1 LVVGYYLELGIWLLE
16 FDLLHEGSTM
26 KSQLAVLAI
35 GGNSLIKDKNHIA
48 LSSQYEAVQETSKY
62 IAELIADGLNM
73 VITHGNG
80 PQVGFIYRRGELAR
94 HELPLIP
101 LDICGADTQGAIG
114 YMIQKALLNE
124 FRKRGIV
131 KRVTTVVTQMVVGRD
146 DPSFAQPSK
155 PIGSFMSE
163 EEALTQKN
171 EFGWQ
176 VLEDAGRGFRRVV
189 PSPIP
194 REIIELDVIRLLVE
208 GGYVVIA
215 AGGGGIPV
223 IRNEKGDY
231 EGVEAVIDKDLGS
244 SLLARNLG
252 ANTFIISTAV
262 DAAYLNF
269 GEANKNPIRRATL
282 SEIKGYMAE
291 GHFKPG
297 SMKPKIDAIIQF
309 LEDGGAKAI
318 ITSPENLLRAVR
330 GEAGTTITK

>member
-1 LVVGYYLELGIWLLE
+1 MVDSK
-16 FDLLHEGSTM
+16 F
-26 KSQLAVLAI
+26 AVLAI
-35 GGNSLIKDKNHIA
+35 GGNSLIKDKSHIA

-62 IAELIADGLNM
+62 IADLIEEGLSM

-80 PQVGFIYRRGELAR
+80 PQVGFLYRRGELAR

-124 FRKRGIV
+124 FRERGIW
-131 KRVTTVVTQMVVGRD
+131 KKVTVVVTQTIVDRD
-146 DPSFAQPSK
+146 DPSFERPTK

-163 EEALTQKN
+163 EEALDSKK

-176 VLEDAGRGFRRVV
+176 VVEDAGRGFRRVV
-189 PSPIP
+189 PSPMP
-194 REIIELDVIRLLVE
+194 REIIELDVIKLLAE
-208 GGYVVIA
+208 RGYIVVA

-223 IRNEKGDY
+223 IRNEQGDL

-252 ANTFIISTAV
+252 ADTFIISTPIDSV
-262 DAAYLNF
+262 YLNF
-269 GEANKNPIRRATL
+269 GKENQRPIRRATL
-282 SEIKGYMAE
+282 PEIKRYLAE

-297 SMKPKIDAIIQF
+297 SMKPKIEAIIQF
-309 LEDGGAKAI
+309 LENGGEKAI
-318 ITSPENLLRAVR
+318 ITSPENLLRAMK
-330 GEAGTTITK
+330 GEAGTTITN

>member
-1 LVVGYYLELGIWLLE
+1 
-16 FDLLHEGSTM
+16 M
-26 KSQLAVLAI
+26 KSHLAVLAI

-48 LSSQYEAVQETSKY
+48 LSSQYEAIRETTNY
-62 IAELIADGLNM
+62 IVDLVAEGLSL

-114 YMIQKALLNE
+114 YMIEKALLND
-124 FRKRGIV
+124 FRRRRIN
-131 KRVTTVVTQMVVGRD
+131 KRVAVVVTQAIVDSD
-146 DPSFAQPSK
+146 DQSFKKPTK

-163 EEALTQKN
+163 EEALANKK
-171 EFGWQ
+171 ESGWE
-176 VLEDAGRGFRRVV
+176 VMEDAGRGFRRVV

-208 GGYVVIA
+208 RGYVVVA

-223 IRNEKGDY
+223 IRNERGEL

-252 ANTFIISTAV
+252 ADTFIISTAI
-262 DAAYLNF
+262 DAVYLNF
-269 GEANKNPIRRATL
+269 GERNQKPIRRVSLAEVKQYL
-282 SEIKGYMAE
+282 GE

-297 SMKPKIDAIIQF
+297 SMRPKIEAVIEF
-309 LEDGGAKAI
+309 LEAGGEKAI
-318 ITSPENLLRAVR
+318 ITSPENLLNAVK
-330 GEAGTTITK
+330 GEEGTTITK

>member
-1 LVVGYYLELGIWLLE
+1 MTDSK
-16 FDLLHEGSTM
+16 F
-26 KSQLAVLAI
+26 AVLAI
-35 GGNSLIKDKNHIA
+35 GGNSLIKDKNHTA
-48 LSSQYEAVQETSKY
+48 LSSQYEAIQETSKY
-62 IAELIADGLNM
+62 IAELITEGLSM

-124 FRKRGIV
+124 FRMRGIA
-131 KRVTTVVTQMVVGRD
+131 KKVTSVVTQTIVDRD
-146 DPSFAQPSK
+146 DPSFEYPTK

-163 EEALTQKN
+163 EEALANKK

-194 REIIELDVIRLLVE
+194 RKIIELDVIKLLVE
-208 GGYVVIA
+208 SGYIVIA

-223 IRNEKGDY
+223 IRNEHGDL

-244 SLLARNLG
+244 SLLARNIG
-252 ANTFIISTAV
+252 ADTFIISTAV
-262 DAAYLNF
+262 DTVYLNF
-269 GEANKNPIRRATL
+269 GNENQKPISRTTL
-282 SEIKGYMAE
+282 PEIKRYLAE
-291 GHFKPG
+291 GHFKQG
-297 SMKPKIDAIIQF
+297 SMKPKIEAIIQF
-309 LEDGGAKAI
+309 LEDGGKKAI
-318 ITSPENLLRAVR
+318 VTSPENLMKAIR
-330 GEAGTTITK
+330 GECGTTIVK

>member
-1 LVVGYYLELGIWLLE
+1 
-16 FDLLHEGSTM
+16 M
-26 KSQLAVLAI
+26 KSRLTVLAI

-62 IAELIADGLNM
+62 IAELIAKGLSM

-80 PQVGFIYRRGELAR
+80 PQVGFLYRRGELAR
-94 HELPLIP
+94 PELPLIP

-124 FRKRGIV
+124 FRERGIV
-131 KRVTTVVTQMVVGRD
+131 KKVTVVVTQTVVDRD
-146 DPSFAQPSK
+146 DPSFGRPTK

-163 EEALTQKN
+163 EEALANKK

-176 VLEDAGRGFRRVV
+176 VVEDAGRGFRRVV

-194 REIIELDVIRLLVE
+194 REIIELDVIKLLVE
-208 GGYVVIA
+208 SGYIVVA

-223 IRNEKGDY
+223 IRNEQGDL

-252 ANTFIISTAV
+252 ADTFIISTAIDSV
-262 DAAYLNF
+262 YLDF
-269 GEANKNPIRRATL
+269 GKENQRPIRRGTL
-282 SEIKGYMAE
+282 PEIRRYLAE

-297 SMKPKIDAIIQF
+297 SMKPKIEAIIQF
-309 LEDGGAKAI
+309 LENGGEKAI
-318 ITSPENLLRAVR
+318 ITTPENVLRAVK
-330 GEAGTTITK
+330 GEAGTTITN

>member
-1 LVVGYYLELGIWLLE
+1 
-16 FDLLHEGSTM
+16 M
-26 KSQLAVLAI
+26 KSRLTVLAI

-48 LSSQYEAVQETSKY
+48 LSSQYEAIRETVNY
-62 IAELIADGLNM
+62 IVDLVAEGLGL

-114 YMIQKALLNE
+114 YMIEKALLND
-124 FRKRGIV
+124 FRRRGIDKKV
-131 KRVTTVVTQMVVGRD
+131 AVVVTQAIVDRD
-146 DPSFAQPSK
+146 DQSFKQPTK

-163 EEALTQKN
+163 DEALINKK
-171 EFGWQ
+171 ESGWQ
-176 VLEDAGRGFRRVV
+176 IMEDAGRGFRRVV

-194 REIIELDVIRLLVE
+194 REMIELDVIRLLVQR
-208 GGYVVIA
+208 GYIVIA

-223 IRNEKGDY
+223 IRNEHGEL

-252 ANTFIISTAV
+252 ADTFVISTAI
-262 DAAYLNF
+262 DAVYLNF
-269 GEANKNPIRRATL
+269 GEKNQRPLRRVSL
-282 SEIKGYMAE
+282 PEIKRYLEE

-297 SMKPKIDAIIQF
+297 SMRPKIEAVIEF
-309 LEDGGAKAI
+309 LEAGGEKAI
-318 ITSPENLLRAVR
+318 ITSPENLLTSVK
-330 GEAGTTITK
+330 GEKGTTITK

>member
-1 LVVGYYLELGIWLLE
+1 
-16 FDLLHEGSTM
+16 M
-26 KSQLAVLAI
+26 KSRLTVLAI
-35 GGNSLIKDKNHIA
+35 GGNSLIKDKNHVA
-48 LSSQYEAVQETSKY
+48 LSSQYEAVKETTYY
-62 IAELIADGLNM
+62 IADLVSEGISL

-114 YMIQKALLNE
+114 YMIEMALLNE
-124 FRKRGIV
+124 FRRRGIDKKV
-131 KRVTTVVTQMVVGRD
+131 TVVVTKAIVDRD
-146 DPSFAQPSK
+146 DRSFQYPTK

-163 EEALTQKN
+163 KEALAHKQ
-171 EFGWQ
+171 ELEWE
-176 VLEDAGRGFRRVV
+176 VLEDAGRGYRRVV

-194 REIIELDVIRLLVE
+194 RIIIELDVIKLLVKS
-208 GGYVVIA
+208 GYIVIA

-223 IRNEKGDY
+223 IQNEQGAL

-252 ANTFIISTAV
+252 ADTFIISTAI
-262 DAAYLNF
+262 DAVYLNF
-269 GEANKNPIRRATL
+269 GERNQQPLRRVSLAEVKRYL
-282 SEIKGYMAE
+282 GE

-297 SMKPKIDAIIQF
+297 SMKPKIEAVIEF
-309 LEDGGAKAI
+309 LENGGERAI
-318 ITSPENLLRAVR
+318 ITSPENVLKAVK